1 VIHFTRSLL
10 CLKWSSSTNFTYC
23 YYVLLLMFIIIIIMI
38 IIIKLVLNDRIMRI
52 NSVVY
57 VGELLVGTHLQFG
70 RS

>member
-23 YYVLLLMFIIIIIMI
+23 YYVLLLVFKIII
-38 IIIKLVLNDRIMRI
+38 IIIKLVFNDRIMRI

-57 VGELLVGTHLQFG
+57 G
-70 RS
+70 R